1 MIDVVSLISHLN
13 QVGGLSMLYLL
24 VRQTVEAKVH
34 TSLELKD
41 LLEEARS
48 IRFSKQLASDES

>member
-1 MIDVVSLISHLN
+1 
-13 QVGGLSMLYLL
+13 MLYLL

>member
-1 MIDVVSLISHLN
+1 
-13 QVGGLSMLYLL
+13 
-24 VRQTVEAKVH
+24 
-34 TSLELKD
+34 LELKD